1 LKSLKKEDI
10 PVKKSLIIAIV
21 GIVGCGLVGVASSAH
36 AQSINLKFATGL
48 SPKHTMQTKVFEPW
62 AKKINE
68 MSNGKVTVTF
78 FPGGALGKTPD
89 HYDLAEKGI
98 ADISY
103 TLHDYTPGRFPM
115 TTVFELPFIIK
126 SATGTSKAMWKVY
139 EEFPEFRK
147 EYRKVKVLG
156 LFCHPAGNFN
166 SIKKPIK
173 SLDDLKG
180 MKFRTASPHV
190 TEALKIFGAVPVN
203 MPITETYTALERGV
217 VEGTVLPWEG
227 NFVFKL
233 AELLKYGTETDFYT
247 MTMLVVMN
255 KRKYDSLPDDVKK
268 IIDETT
274 GMAMSAEA
282 GKVYDQTNDP
292 MRQLCQKKGMQSL
305 QLPEEETKK
314 LEKLTM
320 PLRDKW
326 VKDMEAKGLPGKAV
340 LEAAIKYIQ

>member
-1 LKSLKKEDI
+1 MKKN
-10 PVKKSLIIAIV
+10 LIVVSSIIGMVVCMLIV
-21 GIVGCGLVGVASSAH
+21 VASTVSAKT
-36 AQSINLKFATGL
+36 IDLKFATGF

-62 AKKINE
+62 AEKINKL
-68 MSNGKVTVTF
+68 SNGKVKVTF

-98 ADISY
+98 TDISY

-126 SATGTSKAMWKVY
+126 SATGTSKAMWQVY
-139 EEFPEFRK
+139 EEFPEFQK

-166 SIKKPIK
+166 SIQKPIK
-173 SLDDLKG
+173 SLEDLRG

-190 TEALKIFGAVPVN
+190 TDALKLFGAVPVN

-255 KRKYDSLPDDVKK
+255 KRKWDSLPEDIKK

-282 GKVYDQTNDP
+282 GKVYDETNDP
-292 MRQLCQKKGMQSL
+292 MRQLCTKKGMQSL
-305 QLPEEETKK
+305 QLPMEEKKK

-340 LEAAIKYIQ
+340 LDAAIKYIK

>member
-1 LKSLKKEDI
+1 MKKI
-10 PVKKSLIIAIV
+10 LINISAIV
-21 GIVGCGLVGVASSAH
+21 GIMGCVLAGVAPAVY
-36 AQSINLKFATGL
+36 AKTIDLKFATGF

-62 AKKINE
+62 AEKINQ
-68 MSNGKVTVTF
+68 MSNGNVKVSF

-126 SATGTSKAMWKVY
+126 SATGTSEAMWRVY

-156 LFCHPAGNFN
+156 LFCHPAGNLN
-166 SIKKPIK
+166 SVRKPIK
-173 SLDDLKG
+173 SLEDLKG

-190 TEALKIFGAVPVN
+190 TDALKLFGAVPVN

-233 AELLKYGTETDFYT
+233 AEILKYGTETDFYT
-247 MTMLVVMN
+247 MTMMVVMN
-255 KRKYDSLPDDVKK
+255 QRKYDKLPEDVKK

-274 GMAMSAEA
+274 GLAMSVEA
-282 GKVYDQTNDP
+282 GKVYDQTNAP
-292 MRQLCQKKGMQSL
+292 MKQLCEKKGMQSL
-305 QLPEEETKK
+305 QLPLEEKNK
-314 LEKLTM
+314 LEKITM
-320 PLRDKW
+320 PLREKW
-326 VKDMEAKGLPGKAV
+326 VKDMEAKGLPGRAV
-340 LEAAIKYIQ
+340 LDAAIKYIK

>member
-1 LKSLKKEDI
+1 MKKA
-10 PVKKSLIIAIV
+10 LIIVSTIIGMVCCILAGAAPSV
-21 GIVGCGLVGVASSAH
+21 SAKT
-36 AQSINLKFATGL
+36 IDLKFATGF

-62 AKKINE
+62 AEKIKQ
-68 MSNGKVTVTF
+68 MSNGKVKVTF

-126 SATGTSKAMWKVY
+126 SATNTSKAMWQVF
-139 EEFPEFRK
+139 EQFPEFRK

-166 SIKKPIK
+166 SMRKPIK
-173 SLDDLKG
+173 SLEDLKG

-247 MTMLVVMN
+247 MTMMVVMN

-268 IIDETT
+268 IIDDTT
-274 GMAMSAEA
+274 GMAMSVEA

-292 MRQLCQKKGMQSL
+292 LKKLCEKKGMQSL
-305 QLPEEETKK
+305 QLPLEEKKK

-320 PLRDKW
+320 PLRAKW
-326 VKDMEAKGLPGKAV
+326 VKDMEAKGLPGQAV
-340 LEAAIKYIQ
+340 LDATINYIKE

>member
-1 LKSLKKEDI
+1 MKKA
-10 PVKKSLIIAIV
+10 LMIISAIV
-21 GIVGCGLVGVASSAH
+21 GIAGCVLAGVAPAVY
-36 AQSINLKFATGL
+36 AKTIELKFSTGF

-62 AKKINE
+62 AEKINQ
-68 MSNGKVTVTF
+68 MSNGQVKVTF

-89 HYDLAEKGI
+89 QYDLVEKGI
-98 ADISY
+98 ADICY

-126 SATGTSKAMWKVY
+126 SATGTSEAMWRVY
-139 EEFPEFRK
+139 EQFPEFRR

-166 SIKKPIK
+166 SVDKPIK
-173 SLDDLKG
+173 TLEDLKG

-190 TEALKIFGAVPVN
+190 TDALKLFGAVPVN

-217 VEGTVLPWEG
+217 VKGTVLPWEG

-233 AELLKYGTETDFYT
+233 AEILKYGTETDFYT
-247 MTMLVVMN
+247 MTMMVVMN
-255 KRKYDSLPDDVKK
+255 QRKYDKLPEDVKK

-274 GMAMSAEA
+274 GMAMSSEA
-282 GKVYDQTNDP
+282 GKVYDQTNEP

-305 QLPEEETKK
+305 QLPLEEKNK
-314 LEKLTM
+314 LEKITM
-320 PLRDKW
+320 PLRQKW
-326 VKDMEAKGLPGKAV
+326 VKDMEAKGLPGQAV
-340 LEAAIKYIQ
+340 LDAAIKYIK

>member
-1 LKSLKKEDI
+1 MKKQ
-10 PVKKSLIIAIV
+10 LIIVSTIFCMMGLMLIV
-21 GIVGCGLVGVASSAH
+21 VASTVSAKT
-36 AQSINLKFATGL
+36 IDLKFATGF

-62 AKKINE
+62 AEKINKL
-68 MSNGKVTVTF
+68 SNGKVKVTF

-98 ADISY
+98 SDISY

-126 SATGTSKAMWKVY
+126 SATGTSKAMWQVY

-173 SLDDLKG
+173 SLEDLRG

-190 TEALKIFGAVPVN
+190 TDALKIFGAVPVN

-233 AELLKYGTETDFYT
+233 AELLKFGTETDFYT

-255 KRKYDSLPDDVKK
+255 KRKYDSLPADIKK

-274 GMAMSAEA
+274 GMAMSTEA

-292 MRQLCQKKGMQSL
+292 MRQLCTKKGMQSL
-305 QLPEEETKK
+305 QLPLEEKKK

-320 PLRDKW
+320 PLREKW

-340 LEAAIKYIQ
+340 LDAVIKYVK

>member
-1 LKSLKKEDI
+1 MKKA
-10 PVKKSLIIAIV
+10 LIIIVAIV
-21 GIVGCGLVGVASSAH
+21 GAVGCILAGIVPSAY
-36 AQSINLKFATGL
+36 AKTINLKFATGF

-62 AKKINE
+62 AEKINQL
-68 MSNGKVTVTF
+68 SNGKVKVTF

-98 ADISY
+98 TDISY

-115 TTVFELPFIIK
+115 TTVFELPFIIT
-126 SATGTSKAMWKVY
+126 SATQTSKAMWQVF
-139 EEFPEFRK
+139 EEFPEFQK

-166 SIKKPIK
+166 TVHKPINT
-173 SLDDLKG
+173 LEDLKG

-203 MPITETYTALERGV
+203 MPITETYTALDRGV

-255 KRKYDSLPDDVKK
+255 KRKWDSLPEEVKK

-274 GMAMSAEA
+274 GMAMSVEA
-282 GKVYDQTNDP
+282 GKVYDQTNTP

-305 QLPEEETKK
+305 QLPQKEKNK
-314 LEKLTM
+314 LEKLTL

-326 VKDMEAKGLPGKAV
+326 VKAMEAKGLPGQAV
-340 LEAAIKYIQ
+340 LDAVIKHTQE